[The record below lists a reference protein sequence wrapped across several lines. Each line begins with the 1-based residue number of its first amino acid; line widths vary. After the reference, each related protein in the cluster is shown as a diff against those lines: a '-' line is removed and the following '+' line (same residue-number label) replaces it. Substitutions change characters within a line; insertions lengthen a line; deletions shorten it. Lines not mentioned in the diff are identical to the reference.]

1 MADLQDLF
9 EKHAASSH
17 TKQLALNDLLG
28 PHNWQFNMDSGTLDL
43 GKGRV
48 CSAEIIGT
56 ESLSSGTFLWAW
68 ANEASNIPPALVR
81 SAEELKA
88 LGEREGIEELF
99 TATLPIDGERIKGHK
114 LAMIAS
120 GVCNADAYYV
130 GPYEGGAAYFL
141 IRNTPLGNRATTG
154 TLRMIRVIEEIV
166 STHPCNHRE
175 MILSYLN
182 QEGFS
187 VTNRDN
193 HYVAIAEN
201 ERSLRFSFDD
211 QDRMVKI
218 SSEATLE

>member
-1 MADLQDLF
+1 MADFQDLF

-17 TKQLALNDLLG
+17 TKQLALVDLLG
-28 PHNWQFNMDSGTLDL
+28 PHGWQFDMDSGTLDFGL
-43 GKGRV
+43 GRV
-48 CSAEIIGT
+48 CGAEIIGS
-56 ESLSSGTFLWAW
+56 ESHSTGTFLWAW

-81 SAEELKA
+81 GAEELKA
-88 LGEREGIEELF
+88 LGEKNGIEELR
-99 TATLPIDGERIKGHK
+99 TPLLSIDGERITGHK

-141 IRNTPLGNRATTG
+141 IRNSPLAERATTG

-166 STHPCNHRE
+166 NSHSCNHRA
-175 MILSYLN
+175 MIISYLN
-182 QEGFS
+182 QEGFD
-187 VTNRDN
+187 VANRDN
-193 HYVAIAEN
+193 HYVAIAGN

-218 SSEATLE
+218 SSEVTFE